1 MRMTTK
7 WFRAAGAVALIG
19 ALAACGGGSASP
31 DGGASTPA
39 VGVAPTADGERITR
53 TTIDGAEQ
61 TTIDGVTFDV
71 PEGMSVDEPS
81 SQPGMT
87 TFRVR
92 DAGAELAAVSMTITS
107 DFDTPLDDAGVDAM
121 SVMVETEFLRSE
133 EWDEVERRRV
143 SWDGMAY
150 AVAVTATSTS
160 AAAFPTS
167 DLILVTARNEDGSRS
182 VAVSAKALAGELDE
196 STAFDVL
203 RSVRFD
209 G

>member
-1 MRMTTK
+1 MTTT
-7 WFRAAGAVALIG
+7 WLRVAGSVVVIG
-19 ALAACGGGSASP
+19 ALAACGTGSVGP
-31 DGGASTPA
+31 DDGASTA
-39 VGVAPTADGERITR
+39 ASGVAPTADGEWISR
-53 TTIDGAEQ
+53 TTIDGAQE

-81 SQPGMT
+81 GRPGLT

-107 DFDTPLDDAGVDAM
+107 GFDTPLDDAGVDAM
-121 SVMVETEFLRSE
+121 SVVVETELLHSQ
-133 EWDEVERRRV
+133 EWDEVERRRG

-167 DLILVTARNEDGSRS
+167 DLILVTARNEDGSRA
-182 VAVSAKALAGELDE
+182 VAVSAKAPVGELDG